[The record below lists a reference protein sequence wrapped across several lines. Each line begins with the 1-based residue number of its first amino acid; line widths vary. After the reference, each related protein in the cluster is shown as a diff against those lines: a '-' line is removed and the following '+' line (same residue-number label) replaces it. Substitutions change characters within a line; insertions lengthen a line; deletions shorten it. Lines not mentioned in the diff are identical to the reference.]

1 MLKRKFDVGTR
12 QEIIKKTKL
21 DRAQTDSN
29 ENVEC
34 KTSVSKKNFVKRRP
48 HRRCH
53 KQKG

>member
-1 MLKRKFDVGTR
+1 MWKRKFDIDTT
-12 QEIIKKTKL
+12 QKISKKAKL
-21 DRAQTDSN
+21 DCEQTDSN